1 MNSPYKYRL
10 DEIFNSNPAQD
21 VIITRADAP
30 ELVGRVSMVE
40 EDGVTIVSPH
50 PENDEASIFNFV
62 AYGDIRGVGY
72 VGWNAEVI

>member
-10 DEIFNSNPAQD
+10 DQIFNNNPMQEI
-21 VIITRADAP
+21 VITRADA
-30 ELVGRVSMVE
+30 LDLIGKISVAE

-50 PENDEASIFNFV
+50 ENPEAGVFTFV

-72 VGWNAEVI
+72 VDWDPEA